1 MRIVFLIFVMFFVQP
16 KGYSKILLLCEE
28 VQFHGKFL
36 RDVNVM
42 FLTGYELNEN
52 IGDLKNPLYL
62 KNDKFAII
70 LISEATYIIKL
81 DIDSK
86 NTNNKPIIPLDI
98 PGNPNSN
105 IICGNEFNYSCLNG
119 LDIVSGSTPDGVHKA
134 IIYILK

>member
-1 MRIVFLIFVMFFVQP
+1 MFFFQL

-28 VQFHGKFL
+28 VQFHGKII

-52 IGDLKNPLYL
+52 IGDSENTLYL

-70 LISEATYIIKL
+70 LISESTYIIKL

-86 NTNNKPIIPLDI
+86 NRNNTTIMPLDI
-98 PGNPNSN
+98 PRDPNSN
-105 IICGNEFNYSCLNG
+105 IICGNEFNYACLNG
-119 LDIVSGSTPDGVHKA
+119 LDIVSGSTPDGDYKA
-134 IIYILK
+134 TIYILK